1 MTRWYRERKRE
12 HFYRAA
18 KKEGYRSRAAYK
30 LKQIQNRFHV
40 VKKGDVVIDL
50 GAAPGGWSQVARE
63 IVGEKGL
70 VVGID
75 LQPIKP
81 IKDAIFI
88 VGDITKKETIEKI
101 KEKIGNKKVDVIIS
115 DMSPNISGNYSLD
128 HANSIWLTENALDFA
143 KKFLKNNGNF
153 ICKVFEGELL
163 KEFLNKVKTSFEVV
177 KLHSPPASRKSSSE
191 IYVIAKIFKK
201 TEGGT
206 EEIEQSDNG

>member
-1 MTRWYRERKRE
+1 MTRWYRERKKE

-30 LKQIQNRFHV
+30 LKQIQNRFHIIR
-40 VKKGDVVIDL
+40 KGDVVIDL

-88 VGDITKKETIEKI
+88 VGDMTKKETIEKI

-128 HANSIWLTENALDFA
+128 HANSIWLAENALDFA
-143 KKFLKNNGNF
+143 KKFLKNSGNF

-163 KEFLNKVKTSFEVV
+163 KEFLNKVKANFEVV
-177 KLHSPPASRKSSSE
+177 SSE

-201 TEGGT
+201 AEGGA

>member
-1 MTRWYRERKRE
+1 MTRWYRERKKE

-30 LKQIQNRFHV
+30 LKQIQSRFHV
-40 VKKGDVVIDL
+40 IRKGDVVIDL

-81 IKDAIFI
+81 IKGAIFI

-128 HANSIWLTENALDFA
+128 HANSIWLAENALDFA

-201 TEGGT
+201 AEGGA

>member
-40 VKKGDVVIDL
+40 IRKGDVVIDL

-63 IVGEKGL
+63 IIGEKGL

-128 HANSIWLTENALDFA
+128 HANSIWLAENALDFA

>member
-1 MTRWYRERKRE
+1 MTRWYRERKKE

-40 VKKGDVVIDL
+40 IKKGDVVIDL

-88 VGDITKKETIEKI
+88 VGDMTKKETIEKI

-128 HANSIWLTENALDFA
+128 HANSIWLAENALDFA

-163 KEFLNKVKTSFEVV
+163 KEFLNKVKADFEVV

>member
-40 VKKGDVVIDL
+40 IRKGDVVIDF

-63 IVGEKGL
+63 IIGEKGL

-81 IKDAIFI
+81 IKGAIFI

-101 KEKIGNKKVDVIIS
+101 KEKIGNKKVY
-115 DMSPNISGNYSLD
+115 G
-128 HANSIWLTENALDFA
+128 WLRM
-143 KKFLKNNGNF
+143 
-153 ICKVFEGELL
+153 
-163 KEFLNKVKTSFEVV
+163 
-177 KLHSPPASRKSSSE
+177 H
-191 IYVIAKIFKK
+191 
-201 TEGGT
+201 
-206 EEIEQSDNG
+206 

>member
-40 VKKGDVVIDL
+40 IRKGDVVIDL

-75 LQPIKP
+75 LQSIKP
-81 IKDAIFI
+81 IKDAFFI
-88 VGDITKKETIEKI
+88 VGDMTKKETIEKI

-128 HANSIWLTENALDFA
+128 HANSIWLAENALDFA

-163 KEFLNKVKTSFEVV
+163 KEFLNKVKADFEVV
-177 KLHSPPASRKSSSE
+177 KLHSPLASRKSSSE

-201 TEGGT
+201 VEGGA

>member
-1 MTRWYRERKRE
+1 MTRWYRQRKKE

-30 LKQIQNRFHV
+30 LKQIQNRFHIIR
-40 VKKGDVVIDL
+40 KGDVVIDI

-81 IKDAIFI
+81 IKGAIFI

-128 HANSIWLTENALDFA
+128 HANSIWLAENALDFA

-201 TEGGT
+201 TEGGA

>member
-1 MTRWYRERKRE
+1 MTRWYRERKKE

-40 VKKGDVVIDL
+40 IKKGDVVIDL

-63 IVGEKGL
+63 IIGEKGL

-81 IKDAIFI
+81 IKGAIFI

-128 HANSIWLTENALDFA
+128 HANSIWLAENALDFA

-201 TEGGT
+201 AEGGA

>member
-1 MTRWYRERKRE
+1 MTRWYRERKKE

-30 LKQIQNRFHV
+30 LKQIQNRFHIIRR
-40 VKKGDVVIDL
+40 GDVVIDL
-50 GAAPGGWSQVARE
+50 GAAPGGWTQVARE

-88 VGDITKKETIEKI
+88 VGDMTRKETIEKI

-128 HANSIWLTENALDFA
+128 HANSIWLAENALDFV

-163 KEFLNKVKTSFEVV
+163 KEFLNKVKANFEVV
-177 KLHSPPASRKSSSE
+177 KLHYPPASRKSSSE

-201 TEGGT
+201 AEGGA
-206 EEIEQSDNG
+206 EVD

>member
-40 VKKGDVVIDL
+40 IKKGDVVIDL

-63 IVGEKGL
+63 IIGEKGL

-128 HANSIWLTENALDFA
+128 HANSIWLAENALDFA

-163 KEFLNKVKTSFEVV
+163 KEFLNKAKADFEVV